1 MPPRLPRPPRPKRL
15 PNPIEGLRG
24 VVKEGREQLDT
35 AVGDIRSLAS
45 DLRGMATEQ
54 PQTKPKTST
63 KAQQGQEETSQRVK
77 EGTACN
83 LCSSEHFTQVS
94 GDLAEALRFA
104 RDGGLTH
111 PEVVRRVEHARQ
123 ELNEMERYDLSPAEI
138 QRLSGPERELAHWA
152 LPQSRNLRHLINET
166 ITTKKVSALEKVAAQ
181 AETTANEFAKRLW
194 NLPSTAKECP
204 ECGDLE
210 GLVTYLKRRHQ
221 STLTST
227 GKP

>member
-1 MPPRLPRPPRPKRL
+1 MPPRLPRLPRLKGL
-15 PNPIEGLRG
+15 PRPIEGLRG
-24 VVKEGREQLDT
+24 VVKGGREQLDT
-35 AVGDIRSLAS
+35 AVGDIHTLAS

-54 PQTKPKTST
+54 PQTKSKATAE
-63 KAQQGQEETSQRVK
+63 AQQEEEETSQRVK

-104 RDGGLTH
+104 REEGLTH

-166 ITTKKVSALEKVAAQ
+166 ITTKEVSDLEKVAAQ

-194 NLPSTAKECP
+194 NLPSTARECP
-204 ECGDLE
+204 ECGDLQE
-210 GLVTYLKRRHQ
+210 LVTYLKRRHQ
-221 STLTST
+221 NSLTST